1 MHIPLCFDASIIQIN
16 LSLLPSLQ
24 MRGYRMERINKSFW
38 NFVKPFQA
46 NKSCHTQNDIMLI
59 DNGEVIVEE
68 SSLAETINDHYI
80 NIVEK
85 SSGQK
90 PCNFASDTQIHWKM
104 TSQILDQLVF

>member
-59 DNGEVIVEE
+59 GNGEVIVEE

-85 SSGQK
+85 SSEQK
-90 PCNFASDTQIHWKM
+90 PRNFASDTQIQWKM

>member
-1 MHIPLCFDASIIQIN
+1 
-16 LSLLPSLQ
+16 
-24 MRGYRMERINKSFW
+24 
-38 NFVKPFQA
+38 
-46 NKSCHTQNDIMLI
+46 MLI

-68 SSLAETINDHYI
+68 SSLAEAINDHYI

-90 PCNFASDTQIHWKM
+90 PCNFASDTQIHSKM

>member
-1 MHIPLCFDASIIQIN
+1 
-16 LSLLPSLQ
+16 
-24 MRGYRMERINKSFW
+24 MERINKSFW

-59 DNGEVIVEE
+59 GNGEVIVEE

-85 SSGQK
+85 SSGLEDDVS
-90 PCNFASDTQIHWKM
+90 NFRSVSVWK
-104 TSQILDQLVF
+104 TFSKIYESVRKISLFWF